1 MRFFEVDSAVDAIMS
16 AALLAQGRASEQNKQ
31 GKLSMTGFLQ
41 MLANSDVVIDY
52 DGFKNIFDRT
62 PALQNVIAQFNK
74 DTITFKGDS
83 DDEDAGFEPPS
94 GEMPDDERV
103 AKMAD
108 RAMRTREFTEA
119 DDMPPEGP
127 EATVGN
133 YTSTHLFMCGGAVET
148 VNKHGDKPGME
159 KLVRLF
165 DMMYKMEQAVMEGQ
179 EATPEVIELAERV
192 LKETMDTA
200 KEIGIE
206 DEVGEYQGDHL
217 AAIKTGDP
225 KPGYGMVEESQYNI
239 SEDAE
244 RIIRVRN
251 IQWDADDP
259 ADIADLPR
267 NVDLKINVPFNADE
281 DDIDDIVADELTDR
295 FGFTH
300 DGFETQFAEDKL
312 PPHLAKMFGKDGKQV
327 DTRTDVM
334 KQMRDIVANKQA
346 MKVKFGDGD
355 QMIDMYTA
363 SVLTQ
368 IYDKVNDNS
377 KEAIIQRIGTK
388 EKFAKLMPKLFGMLG
403 EGKHSKNPAQQAAIA
418 IAKKKAAEAATGVP
432 PEYGRMIVGKGPKLV
447 KKKIGEAWQAV
458 KEMKELYAVY
468 DTANGNRVVA
478 TYSSAKDAISGV
490 KSAELPPMRIPD
502 SKTLRIQQTRKQMM
516 IGDKVETKSDMLRK
530 AKKRARV
537 ELGMSERSLTKA
549 EKGKMR
555 SYEKKI
561 DKADFIE
568 RYGKKEGPG
577 IYYGTIT
584 KMAKKNA

>member
-103 AKMAD
+103 AKMAN
-108 RAMRTREFTEA
+108 RAMKTREFTE
-119 DDMPPEGP
+119 
-127 EATVGN
+127 N
-133 YTSTHLFMCGGAVET
+133 NNCGCGKTPCVTYGIQLEKFDP
-148 VNKHGDKPGME
+148 KHGHDSDSHVVKHKDDNDQVFYGVYNADGKITHVFYDEDKAKKFAELNHDDLMNDRFVPDGE
-159 KLVRLF
+159 TPEEEPTGERIKDKKDDEPKSV
-165 DMMYKMEQAVMEGQ
+165 KMESVLLSKDMREKIAKIIMNRPTKGLVPAIEKYGKKFGDFIQKKMDEG
-179 EATPEVIELAERV
+179 E
-192 LKETMDTA
+192 
-200 KEIGIE
+200 
-206 DEVGEYQGDHL
+206 
-217 AAIKTGDP
+217 
-225 KPGYGMVEESQYNI
+225 
-239 SEDAE
+239 
-244 RIIRVRN
+244 
-251 IQWDADDP
+251 
-259 ADIADLPR
+259 
-267 NVDLKINVPFNADE
+267 
-281 DDIDDIVADELTDR
+281 
-295 FGFTH
+295 
-300 DGFETQFAEDKL
+300 L

-403 EGKHSKNPAQQAAIA
+403 EGKYSKNPAQQAAIA

-478 TYSSAKDAISGV
+478 TYSSSKEAISGV
-490 KSAELPPMRIPD
+490 QTAELPPMNIPNN
-502 SKTLRIQQTRKQMM
+502 KTLRIQQTLKQMM

-530 AKKRARV
+530 AKKRARA

>member
-62 PALQNVIAQFNK
+62 PELQNVIAQFNK

-83 DDEDAGFEPPS
+83 DDEDAGFEAPS

-239 SEDAE
+239 SEDRE
-244 RIIRVRN
+244 IIVRASN
-251 IQWDADDP
+251 INYAGPALDKLPTDVKVKVMANPGDD
-259 ADIADLPR
+259 
-267 NVDLKINVPFNADE
+267 DE
-281 DDIDDIVADELTDR
+281 DIYDRVADELEDR
-295 FGFTH
+295 YGVKVS
-300 DGFETQFAEDKL
+300 DFEMKMMESKL
-312 PPHLAKMFGKDGKQV
+312 PPHLSKMFGKDGKQV

-490 KSAELPPMRIPD
+490 KTAELPPMRIPD

-530 AKKRARV
+530 AKKRARA
-537 ELGMSERSLTKA
+537 ELGMSERSLTKS
-549 EKGKMR
+549 EKSKMR

>member
-52 DGFKNIFDRT
+52 DGFKNIFDKT

-103 AKMAD
+103 AKMAN
-108 RAMRTREFTEA
+108 RAMKTREFTE
-119 DDMPPEGP
+119 
-127 EATVGN
+127 N
-133 YTSTHLFMCGGAVET
+133 NNCGCGKTPCVTYGIQLEKFDP
-148 VNKHGDKPGME
+148 KHGHDSDSHVVKHKDDNDQVFYGVYNADGKITHVFYDEDKAKKFAELNHDDLMNDRFVPDGE
-159 KLVRLF
+159 TPEEEPTGERIKDKKDDEPKSV
-165 DMMYKMEQAVMEGQ
+165 KMESVLLSKDMREKIAKIIMNRPTKGLVPAIEKYGKKFGDFIQKKMDEG
-179 EATPEVIELAERV
+179 E
-192 LKETMDTA
+192 
-200 KEIGIE
+200 
-206 DEVGEYQGDHL
+206 
-217 AAIKTGDP
+217 
-225 KPGYGMVEESQYNI
+225 
-239 SEDAE
+239 
-244 RIIRVRN
+244 
-251 IQWDADDP
+251 
-259 ADIADLPR
+259 
-267 NVDLKINVPFNADE
+267 
-281 DDIDDIVADELTDR
+281 
-295 FGFTH
+295 
-300 DGFETQFAEDKL
+300 L

-403 EGKHSKNPAQQAAIA
+403 EGKYSKNPAQQAAIA

-432 PEYGRMIVGKGPKLV
+432 PEYGRMIVGKGPKLI

-478 TYSSAKDAISGV
+478 TYSSSKEAISGV
-490 KSAELPPMRIPD
+490 QTAELPPMSIPNN
-502 SKTLRIQQTRKQMM
+502 KTLRIQQTLKQMM

-530 AKKRARV
+530 AKKRARA

>member
-1 MRFFEVDSAVDAIMS
+1 MNDRFVPDGETP
-16 AALLAQGRASEQNKQ
+16 EEEP
-31 GKLSMTGFLQ
+31 TGER
-41 MLANSDVVIDY
+41 I
-52 DGFKNIFDRT
+52 
-62 PALQNVIAQFNK
+62 K
-74 DTITFKGDS
+74 DKTKKDN
-83 DDEDAGFEPPS
+83 EPKS
-94 GEMPDDERV
+94 V
-103 AKMAD
+103 KM
-108 RAMRTREFTEA
+108 EA
-119 DDMPPEGP
+119 EDMPPEGP
-127 EATVGN
+127 EVTIGN
-133 YTSTHLFMCGGAVET
+133 YTTTHFFMCGSAIKTAE
-148 VNKHGDKPGME
+148 KHADKPGME
-159 KLVRLF
+159 KLIRML
-165 DMMYKMEQAVMEGQ
+165 DMIYKIEQAIMEGQ
-179 EATPEVIELAERV
+179 EATQEV
-192 LKETMDTA
+192 KEFAVKIYGSIMNTA

-206 DEVGEYQGDHL
+206 EEVAGYQKMHL
-217 AAIKTGDP
+217 NSITKGDP
-225 KPGYGMVEESQYNI
+225 KPGFGIVTESQYNI
-239 SEDAE
+239 SEDRE
-244 RIIRVRN
+244 ITVRASN
-251 IQWDADDP
+251 INYDGPALDKLPTDVNVKVMVNPGDD
-259 ADIADLPR
+259 
-267 NVDLKINVPFNADE
+267 DE
-281 DDIDDIVADELTDR
+281 DIYDRVADELEDR
-295 FGFTH
+295 YGVKVS
-300 DGFETQFAEDKL
+300 DFEMKMMESKL
-312 PPHLAKMFGKDGKQV
+312 PPHLSKMFGKDGKQV

-388 EKFAKLMPKLFGMLG
+388 EKFAKLMPKLFSMLG

-490 KSAELPPMRIPD
+490 RSAELPPMRIPD

-530 AKKRARV
+530 AKKRARA

>member
-52 DGFKNIFDRT
+52 DGFKNIFDKT

-103 AKMAD
+103 AKMAN
-108 RAMRTREFTEA
+108 RAMKTREFTE
-119 DDMPPEGP
+119 
-127 EATVGN
+127 N
-133 YTSTHLFMCGGAVET
+133 NNCGCGKTPCVTYGIQLEKFDP
-148 VNKHGDKPGME
+148 KHGHDSDSHVVKHKDDNDQVFYGVYNADGKITHVFYDEDKAKKFAELNHDDLMNDRFVPDGE
-159 KLVRLF
+159 TPEEEPTGERIKDKKDDEPKSV
-165 DMMYKMEQAVMEGQ
+165 KMESVLLSKDMREKIAKIIMNRPTKGLVPAIEKYGKKFGDFIQKKMDEG
-179 EATPEVIELAERV
+179 E
-192 LKETMDTA
+192 
-200 KEIGIE
+200 
-206 DEVGEYQGDHL
+206 
-217 AAIKTGDP
+217 
-225 KPGYGMVEESQYNI
+225 
-239 SEDAE
+239 
-244 RIIRVRN
+244 
-251 IQWDADDP
+251 
-259 ADIADLPR
+259 
-267 NVDLKINVPFNADE
+267 
-281 DDIDDIVADELTDR
+281 
-295 FGFTH
+295 
-300 DGFETQFAEDKL
+300 L

-403 EGKHSKNPAQQAAIA
+403 EGKYSKNPAQQAAIA

-478 TYSSAKDAISGV
+478 TYSSSKEAISGV
-490 KSAELPPMRIPD
+490 QTAELPPMSIPNN
-502 SKTLRIQQTRKQMM
+502 KTLRIQQTLKQMM

-530 AKKRARV
+530 AKKRARA

>member
-103 AKMAD
+103 AKMAN
-108 RAMRTREFTEA
+108 RAMKTREFTE
-119 DDMPPEGP
+119 
-127 EATVGN
+127 N
-133 YTSTHLFMCGGAVET
+133 NNCGCGKTPCVTYGIQLEKFDP
-148 VNKHGDKPGME
+148 KHGHDSDSHVVKHKDDNDQVFYGVYNADGKITHVFYDEDKAKKFAELNHDDLMNDRFVPDGE
-159 KLVRLF
+159 TPEEEPTGERIKDKKDDEPKSV
-165 DMMYKMEQAVMEGQ
+165 KMESVLLSKDMREKIAKIIMNRPTKGLVPAIEKYGKKFGDFIQKKMDEG
-179 EATPEVIELAERV
+179 E
-192 LKETMDTA
+192 
-200 KEIGIE
+200 
-206 DEVGEYQGDHL
+206 
-217 AAIKTGDP
+217 
-225 KPGYGMVEESQYNI
+225 
-239 SEDAE
+239 
-244 RIIRVRN
+244 
-251 IQWDADDP
+251 
-259 ADIADLPR
+259 
-267 NVDLKINVPFNADE
+267 
-281 DDIDDIVADELTDR
+281 
-295 FGFTH
+295 
-300 DGFETQFAEDKL
+300 L

-403 EGKHSKNPAQQAAIA
+403 EGKYSKNPAQQAAIA

-432 PEYGRMIVGKGPKLV
+432 PEYGRMIVGKGPKLI

-478 TYSSAKDAISGV
+478 TYSSSKEAISGV
-490 KSAELPPMRIPD
+490 QTAELPPMNIPNN
-502 SKTLRIQQTRKQMM
+502 KTLRIQQTLKQMM

-530 AKKRARV
+530 AKKRARA

>member
-83 DDEDAGFEPPS
+83 DDEDAGFEAPS

-103 AKMAD
+103 SNMAK
-108 RAMRTREFTEA
+108 RAMKTREF
-119 DDMPPEGP
+119 
-127 EATVGN
+127 
-133 YTSTHLFMCGGAVET
+133 
-148 VNKHGDKPGME
+148 
-159 KLVRLF
+159 
-165 DMMYKMEQAVMEGQ
+165 
-179 EATPEVIELAERV
+179 I
-192 LKETMDTA
+192 
-200 KEIGIE
+200 
-206 DEVGEYQGDHL
+206 
-217 AAIKTGDP
+217 
-225 KPGYGMVEESQYNI
+225 
-239 SEDAE
+239 
-244 RIIRVRN
+244 
-251 IQWDADDP
+251 
-259 ADIADLPR
+259 
-267 NVDLKINVPFNADE
+267 
-281 DDIDDIVADELTDR
+281 
-295 FGFTH
+295 
-300 DGFETQFAEDKL
+300 EDKL
-312 PPHLAKMFGKDGKQV
+312 PPHLAKMFGKDGRQV

-403 EGKHSKNPAQQAAIA
+403 EGHSPHKKGTKKYKAHMAAMHAGESVNEGMEDKIKKDIIAGMSTDAIIGKYANKRTTNTDEIRKIIQKIKWNMRKNNESVDEGIRKGKP
-418 IAKKKAAEAATGVP
+418 ATG
-432 PEYGRMIVGKGPKLV
+432 
-447 KKKIGEAWQAV
+447 
-458 KEMKELYAVY
+458 
-468 DTANGNRVVA
+468 
-478 TYSSAKDAISGV
+478 KD
-490 KSAELPPMRIPD
+490 RIPD
-502 SKTLRIQQTRKQMM
+502 PAM
-516 IGDKVETKSDMLRK
+516 ISL
-530 AKKRARV
+530 KKRIAKHVEDGLTKRDVVAAYPDYDPNDIARLYDN
-537 ELGMSERSLTKA
+537 EKALQDFEADAKARFGNIERKPSKKLSLTTQERSLTKA